1 MIAGIILAAGES
13 RRFPTQNKLLYEFV
27 PGMSILESVLLAF
40 LQSEINKI
48 VIVTGHDSLNI
59 IEKINILSSRHQTP
73 VSTVFNDNYQSGGM
87 SSSIITGL
95 KAVINADAV
104 LITPADIPLI
114 PTSVINAMIS
124 FCLHDSH
131 DIIIPTFNQRKG
143 HPILLKS
150 TLFPEIL
157 LISEKHRGLKEITTK
172 HRKEIVY
179 LPMQESGI
187 LNDLDTIKDLK
198 KFSETPNPIGKNS
211 L

>member
-1 MIAGIILAAGES
+1 MFRIELMIAGIILAAGES
-13 RRFPTQNKLLYEFV
+13 RRFPTQNKLLCEFV
-27 PGMSILESVLLAF
+27 PGISILESVLLAF
-40 LQSEINKI
+40 LQSEINNI
-48 VIVTGHDSLNI
+48 VVVTGFDSPNI
-59 IEKINILSSRHQTP
+59 VEKINKRSSKHQTP

-114 PTSVINAMIS
+114 PTSVINAMVS
-124 FCLHDSH
+124 LYSRDSNN
-131 DIIIPTFNQRKG
+131 IIIPTFNNRRG
-143 HPILLKS
+143 HPILFKS

-172 HRKEIVY
+172 HREEIVY

-187 LNDLDTIKDLK
+187 LKDLDTIKD
-198 KFSETPNPIGKNS
+198 
-211 L
+211 

>member
-48 VIVTGHDSLNI
+48 VVVTGHDSLNI

-124 FCLHDSH
+124 LCL
-131 DIIIPTFNQRKG
+131 
-143 HPILLKS
+143 LS
-150 TLFPEIL
+150 TT
-157 LISEKHRGLKEITTK
+157 R
-172 HRKEIVY
+172 
-179 LPMQESGI
+179 
-187 LNDLDTIKDLK
+187 
-198 KFSETPNPIGKNS
+198 
-211 L
+211 